1 MIHHQAIHKMRY
13 DRFIQERAHM
23 EPLINATSFG
33 SITVEGES
41 FNHDILISLEGQITK
56 RKKKLSKKVYG
67 TSHTLSLAEA
77 EYIYQEGTEQLIFGG
92 GQFDQCKLSEEA
104 EVFFKEKNCDVKIL
118 PTEEAIHAWNEAQGK
133 VIGLFH
139 ITC

>member
-1 MIHHQAIHKMRY
+1 
-13 DRFIQERAHM
+13 M
-23 EPLINATSFG
+23 EPIINATSFG
-33 SITVEGES
+33 SITVEGNQ

-56 RKKKLSKKVYG
+56 RKKKLSKQVYG

-77 EYIYQEGTEQLIFGG
+77 EHVYQEGAETLIFGG
-92 GQFDQCKLSEEA
+92 GQFDQCRLSEEA
-104 EVFFKEKNCDVKIL
+104 EAFFKEKNCEVKIL
-118 PTEEAIHAWNEAQGK
+118 PTEEAIQAWNEARGK